1 MPLSKATKMQLSEL
15 IHYIDYTRLV
25 DADTDENIIAFCE
38 QADNVAAI
46 CIFSQYIK
54 TAKAHIHKTP
64 IATVANFPKGTDTIE
79 TTATSISNSL
89 KLGADEID
97 VVMPYHLLIADQ
109 LKEVSDF
116 LTHCRTLTQG
126 HILKVIIESGALNPQ
141 QIKTATQLV
150 INSGADFVKTS
161 TGKIEQ
167 GASLPAAK
175 IILETLKQHP
185 NPPGIKFSGGIRTTE
200 QAFEYVTLV
209 KEIMGEDWI
218 TPQHLRFGASALG
231 ARHNSQTV

>member
-1 MPLSKATKMQLSEL
+1 MKLSEL

-25 DADTDENIIAFCE
+25 DNDTNENIIEFCQ

-46 CIFSQYIK
+46 CIFPQYIE
-54 TAKAHIHKTP
+54 TAKAHIKNTP

-79 TTATSISNSL
+79 ATTTSISNSL

-97 VVMPYHLLIADQ
+97 VVMPYHLLIAGK
-109 LKEVSDF
+109 LKEVSEF
-116 LTHCRTLTQG
+116 LAHWRGLTQG

-141 QIKTATQLV
+141 QIKIATQLV
-150 INSGADFVKTS
+150 IDNSADFVKTS

-167 GASLPAAK
+167 GASLSAAK

-185 NPPGIKFSGGIRTTE
+185 NPPGIKLSGGIRTTE
-200 QAFEYVTLV
+200 QAFEYVSLV
-209 KEIMGEDWI
+209 EEIMGGDWVS
-218 TPQHLRFGASALG
+218 PQHLRFGASALG
-231 ARHNSQTV
+231 AKHTVH